1 MPALGRLTGR
11 GGTANLEVV
20 LKTKPDL
27 ILDFGS
33 VRDTYVSLADN
44 VQEQTKIAYVLID
57 GRFEATPAALRLL
70 GDILGLT
77 TRGDELAK
85 YVEDTFAEIDKALAA
100 TPADKRPR
108 VYLARGPDGLETGVV
123 GSINTEIIE
132 RAGGRNVAEAAGQ
145 RGLVRASMEQVIVA
159 DPEIILTW
167 DRNFF
172 DRVEERPAVGRRARR
187 ARAARLSG
195 PYGALRLGRP
205 AAVAQPRHRAEVARR
220 AVLPG
225 EIPARPSR
233 NHPGVLSSVLSRGP
247 KRARAG
253 HPDRMVEGT
262 STERTTL
269 AALSGYR
276 LGVLGGLALLLAALM
291 LAAAL
296 VGAYPL
302 SLGEM
307 LAAVGRRLTG
317 APPQGQIDTVLF
329 EVRLPR
335 VLAAVVVGAAIA
347 AAGAAYQTLFRN
359 PLVSPDILG
368 VSTGAGLG
376 AVLGIFL
383 SLPVAGIQLSAFV
396 IGLATVGLVYG
407 IASMVHGRDPILVLV
422 LAGVVVGSLAGAAIS
437 LMKILADP
445 YDQLPAIVFW
455 LLGSLSAIRK
465 GEVWAAV
472 PLVLIGLVPLV
483 LLRWRI
489 NVLSLGDEEAKAL
502 GVEAGRLRLFV
513 IAAATL
519 MTASVVAISGVIGW
533 VGLVIP
539 HIARMAVGPSFDR
552 LLPTAMLMG
561 ASYLLLVDT
570 LARTMARIE
579 VPIGIL
585 TAIIGAP
592 FFLWLLAKGREGWS

>member
-1 MPALGRLTGR
+1 MPVDPTSAPTLRGARAVSFGARLT
-11 GGTANLEVV
+11 V
-20 LKTKPDL
+20 P
-27 ILDFGS
+27 
-33 VRDTYVSLADN
+33 
-44 VQEQTKIAYVLID
+44 
-57 GRFEATPAALRLL
+57 
-70 GDILGLT
+70 
-77 TRGDELAK
+77 
-85 YVEDTFAEIDKALAA
+85 
-100 TPADKRPR
+100 
-108 VYLARGPDGLETGVV
+108 
-123 GSINTEIIE
+123 
-132 RAGGRNVAEAAGQ
+132 
-145 RGLVRASMEQVIVA
+145 
-159 DPEIILTW
+159 
-167 DRNFF
+167 
-172 DRVEERPAVGRRARR
+172 
-187 ARAARLSG
+187 
-195 PYGALRLGRP
+195 
-205 AAVAQPRHRAEVARR
+205 
-220 AVLPG
+220 
-225 EIPARPSR
+225 
-233 NHPGVLSSVLSRGP
+233 
-247 KRARAG
+247 
-253 HPDRMVEGT
+253 
-262 STERTTL
+262 
-269 AALSGYR
+269 
-276 LGVLGGLALLLAALM
+276 GGLALLLAALM
-291 LAAAL
+291 LGAAL

-302 SLGEM
+302 SLGDV
-307 LAAVGRRLTG
+307 LAAVGRRLSG
-317 APPQGQIDTVLF
+317 APPLGQVDTVLF

-376 AVLGIFL
+376 AVFGIFL
-383 SLPVAGIQLSAFV
+383 SLPVAGIQLAAFAM
-396 IGLATVGLVYG
+396 GLATVGLVYA
-407 IASMVHGRDPILVLV
+407 IASLVRERDPILVLV

-437 LMKILADP
+437 LLKILADP

-472 PLVLIGLVPLV
+472 PLVLLGLGPLV

-502 GVEAGRLRLFV
+502 GVEAGRLRMLV

-552 LLPTAMLMG
+552 LLPTAMLLG

-592 FFLWLLAKGREGWS
+592 FFLWLLARGREGWS